1 MAAPAVL
8 RERRGNGMARM
19 STAPDLTKTDGLKP
33 LERAARHPLML
44 GLFIPLQ
51 QGAWSPSTWTRSTS
65 WSFEYNAECTVRA
78 EELGFDLVFG
88 LAQWLG
94 KGGYGG
100 DMRFREHAIDPLLVT
115 AALAPLTRNI
125 ILIST
130 VHILYGWHPLHLAKF
145 AASIDHM
152 SHGRWG
158 LNVVTGY
165 KTSEYEMFG
174 IVPIAHDLRYEM
186 ADEFSVLMRRLWT
199 EDENLTVEGRWWR
212 MKNAFV
218 APKPVNG
225 AVIMVNAASSGAGLD
240 YAAKHSD
247 LIFVTSPA
255 GANLDRACEALPPH
269 NAKIKALARRHGRE
283 VKTIINPHVI
293 CRETEK
299 EAHAQYRAI
308 MEHQDP
314 VAADNFYATF
324 MGGDQQS
331 WKAATRSDWVI
342 GGNVHV
348 VGSPEQVVDAF
359 LRLHKAGCDG
369 VQVNFYD
376 YLSDLEFFGA
386 RVVPLMK
393 QAGLRAG

>member
-1 MAAPAVL
+1 MP
-8 RERRGNGMARM
+8 RI
-19 STAPDLTKTDGLKP
+19 STARDLSVDGLTP
-33 LERAARHPLML
+33 LERATRHPLML

-51 QGAWSPSTWTRSTS
+51 QGAWSPSTLARGTS
-65 WSFEYNAECTVRA
+65 WSFDYNAECTVRA

-100 DMRFREHAIDPLLVT
+100 EMRFRENATDPLLVT
-115 AALAPLTRNI
+115 AALAPLTRNV

-145 AASIDHM
+145 AATLDHM
-152 SHGRWG
+152 SGGRWG

-165 KTSEYEMFG
+165 KASEYEMFG
-174 IVPIAHDLRYEM
+174 LTPIAHDLRYDM
-186 ADEFSVLMRRLWT
+186 ADEFFTFMRRLWT

-212 MKNAFV
+212 MTNAFV
-218 APKPVNG
+218 APKPLHG
-225 AVIMVNAASSGAGLD
+225 SVIMVNAASSGAGLA

-255 GANLDRACEALPPH
+255 GANLGRACEALPDH
-269 NAKIKALARRHGRE
+269 NRRIKALARAHGRE
-283 VKTIINPHVI
+283 VKAIINPHVI
-293 CRETEK
+293 CRETER
-299 EAHAQYRAI
+299 EAGEQYRAI
-308 MEHQDP
+308 LAHQDP
-314 VAADNFYATF
+314 VAADNFHRTF

-331 WKAATRSDWVI
+331 WKAATREDWTV

-348 VGSPEQVVDAF
+348 IGSPEQVVDGF
-359 LRLHKAGCDG
+359 VRLRKAGCDG

-376 YLSDLEFFGA
+376 YLPDLEFFGA
-386 RVVPLMK
+386 RVLPLMK